1 MTVQILREYNENE
14 TLGSLSVTDD
24 KGVVVFNCKTIELPS
39 KGNKKQMSCIEEG
52 TYECHKVVSPSK
64 GKCFSVENVHGRS
77 AILIHKGNYAAGKK
91 VDTQGCILP
100 GMKFADANGDGNI
113 DVIESTIAMD
123 KLLALLPVK
132 FDLTII
138 S

>member
-1 MTVQILREYNENE
+1 MKALIKREYSGTE
-14 TLGSLSVTDD
+14 TKGSLSVFGDDD
-24 KGVVVFNCKTIELPS
+24 KVIFECKTIELPS
-39 KGNKKQMSCIEEG
+39 KGNKQQVSCIEEG
-52 TYECHKVVSPSK
+52 TYECHKVISPSK

-77 AILIHKGNYAAGKK
+77 AVLIHKGNYASGKK

-100 GMKFADANGDGNI
+100 GMKFADINGDGNI
-113 DVIESTIAMD
+113 DVAESTVAMD

-132 FDLTII
+132 FDLTIT